1 MIQFGTLA
9 VTSRLTYAVPHL
21 SGAIDVVMVCQP
33 DGSLRSS
40 PFYVRFG
47 KYSGLRTEDK
57 RVAIVV
63 NGVTRGSRVY
73 KKQPRAKFR
82 KRYVDI

>member
-1 MIQFGTLA
+1 MTQSGTLA

-63 NGVTRGSRVY
+63 NGAARGVECIISN
-73 KKQPRAKFR
+73 
-82 KRYVDI
+82 